1 MKLLVNGKVKE
12 VYELDAETLRFKFTD
27 KISVFDKVIPSM
39 IPRKGEALCRMS
51 AHWFKLAKENGIDS
65 HFIDMPSANEM
76 DVKRVEQPRKL
87 DMPDS
92 QRKNVMFPL
101 EFICRHFVAGSM
113 WDRLQKG
120 KVKKEEL
127 GITGELEYGMR
138 IPEPFFEVTT
148 KHEEY
153 DRPITFDEAINDFGL
168 KREEIEEV
176 RELVLKMDTLIS
188 SQVEPRGL
196 LHVDGKKEFA
206 LGDEGQL
213 MLIDTFGTPD
223 EDRFWD
229 VEEYTSGKF
238 TELSKEYV
246 RQYYRLLGYHK
257 ELTEAREKG
266 IPTPDI
272 PALPDNMI
280 EQTTMLYADLFQRLT
295 GQEL

>member
-12 VYELDAETLRFKFTD
+12 VYELDENTLRFKFTD

-51 AHWFKLAKENGIDS
+51 AHWFKIAKQNGIDS
-65 HFIDMPSANEM
+65 HFIDMPSPNEM
-76 DVKRVEQPRKL
+76 DVKRVSQPRKL

-92 QRKNVMFPL
+92 ERKNAMFPL

-127 GITGELEYGMR
+127 GITGELKYGMR
-138 IPEPFFEVTT
+138 IPDPFFEVTT

-153 DRPITFDEAINDFGL
+153 DRPITFDEAVTDFGL
-168 KREEIEEV
+168 KHEEIQEV
-176 RELVLKMDTLIS
+176 RELVLKMDQLIS
-188 SQVEPRGL
+188 SQVEQQGL

-229 VEEYTSGKF
+229 AEEYANGNL

-246 RQYYRLLGYHK
+246 RQYYRILGFHQQ
-257 ELTEAREKG
+257 LTDARENG
-266 IPTPDI
+266 TPEPEI
-272 PALPDNMI
+272 PALPDNMV
-280 EQTTMLYADLFQRLT
+280 EQTGLLYADLFKRLT
-295 GQEL
+295 SQEF

>member
-1 MKLLVNGKVKE
+1 MKLLVKGKVKE
-12 VYELDAETLRFKFTD
+12 VYELDENTLRFKFTD

-51 AHWFKLAKENGIDS
+51 AHWFTLAKENGIDS

-92 QRKNVMFPL
+92 QRKNIMFPL

-176 RELVLKMDTLIS
+176 RELVLKMDQLIS

-246 RQYYRLLGYHK
+246 RQYYRLLGYHQ

-266 IPTPDI
+266 IATPDI
-272 PALPDNMI
+272 PALPDNMV
-280 EQTTMLYADLFQRLT
+280 EQTGLLYADLFQRLT
-295 GQEL
+295 GQEF